1 MLEIDANPV
10 AAIELLI
17 SQLHCCNA
25 NIMLRFKLLYLR
37 CLSHS
42 ISCVDWEAFILIVTL
57 DLITIVLILMFCML
71 LLASSKVKEVLVCC
85 QSKSNPNCID
95 YYDHSYFSYR
105 FLFQLFIFRYFCY
118 DSCYFLQGYSS
129 QGMLYCST
137 KTHLQ
142 HN

>member
-1 MLEIDANPV
+1 MLEIDANP
-10 AAIELLI
+10 ATAIKLLI
-17 SQLHCCNA
+17 SQLYYCNA
-25 NIMLRFKLLYLR
+25 NIMLRFKLLYLG

-42 ISCVDWEAFILIVTL
+42 ISCVDWEAFIWIVTL
-57 DLITIVLILMFCML
+57 DLITFVLILMLHML
-71 LLASSKVKEVLVCC
+71 LLTSSKVGEVLVCC
-85 QSKSNPNCID
+85 RSKTNPNCFD
-95 YYDHSYFSYR
+95 YYYHSYFSYR
-105 FLFQLFIFRYFCY
+105 LIFHYFCY